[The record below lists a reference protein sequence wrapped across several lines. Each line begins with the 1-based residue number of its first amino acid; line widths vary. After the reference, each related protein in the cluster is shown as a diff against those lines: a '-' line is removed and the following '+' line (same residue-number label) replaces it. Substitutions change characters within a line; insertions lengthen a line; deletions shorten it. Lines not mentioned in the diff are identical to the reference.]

1 MSMLPDPGAAGLA
14 DCHGGAYQGRSG
26 RGWWTRRR
34 LFISTAVFAVAA
46 LAGCSSGHATGK
58 SAAPASRAANP
69 TPATASPLPSAS
81 GIGTTWACVK
91 SGPKGGCG
99 PSRYPGV
106 TGTTS
111 DPYVAQN
118 EWGAVA
124 GEMQILSA
132 NSPGDW
138 KVVNSTPAGHGGS
151 VTTFP
156 DTGAAFNE
164 APLSGYSS
172 VTSSFTETMPHNSAT
187 SAWAAYDLWFNNWAA
202 EIMIQHD
209 FTSQGPCTYA
219 AVAQFG
225 GSKGVPVQTW
235 GLCTFGSERVWQL
248 VAPGTKAGDSGAT
261 INESSGSVD
270 IKAMVS
276 YLENPAAPDAIP
288 ANPTITNLSYGWEI
302 ASTGSKPETFQISRY
317 TLNASRHHR
326 Q

>member
-1 MSMLPDPGAAGLA
+1 MSMLPDPGTAGLA
-14 DCHGGAYQGRSG
+14 GWPGGAHRGRPG
-26 RGWWTRRR
+26 RGWWPRTR

-46 LAGCSSGHATGK
+46 LAGCSSGHTTGK
-58 SAAPASRAANP
+58 SAAPA
-69 TPATASPLPSAS
+69 TTSPLPSPS
-81 GIGTTWACVK
+81 GIGTTWVCVK
-91 SGPKGGCG
+91 SDPKGGCV

-111 DPYVAQN
+111 TPYVAQN

-124 GEMQILSA
+124 GETQTLSA

-172 VTSSFTETMPHNSAT
+172 ITSSFTETMPHNSAT
-187 SAWAAYDLWFNNWAA
+187 SAWAAYDLWFNNWAD

-225 GSKGVPVQTW
+225 GSNGVPVQTW

-248 VAPGTKAGDSGAT
+248 VAPGTKAGDRAAT

-276 YLENPAAPDAIP
+276 YLENRAAPDAIP
-288 ANPTITNLSYGWEI
+288 ANSTITNLSYGWEI
-302 ASTGSKPETFQISRY
+302 ASTGGKPETFQISHY
-317 TLNASRHHR
+317 TLTASRPAP

>member
-1 MSMLPDPGAAGLA
+1 M
-14 DCHGGAYQGRSG
+14 
-26 RGWWTRRR
+26 
-34 LFISTAVFAVAA
+34 FAVAA
-46 LAGCSSGHATGK
+46 LAGCSSGHTTGK
-58 SAAPASRAANP
+58 SAA
-69 TPATASPLPSAS
+69 PATASPLPSPS
-81 GIGTTWACVK
+81 GTGTTWVCVK
-91 SGPKGGCG
+91 SDPKGGCV

-106 TGTTS
+106 TGTLS
-111 DPYVAQN
+111 DAYVAQN

-124 GEMQILSA
+124 GETQTLSA

-172 VTSSFTETMPHNSAT
+172 ITSSFAETMPHNSAT

-225 GSKGVPVQTW
+225 GSNGVPVQTW

-248 VAPGTKAGDSGAT
+248 VAPGTKTGDRGAT

-276 YLENPAAPDAIP
+276 YLENRAAPDAIP
-288 ANPTITNLSYGWEI
+288 ANSTITNLSYGWEI
-302 ASTGSKPETFQISRY
+302 ASTGGKPETFQISRY
-317 TLNASRHHR
+317 TLTASRPAPH
-326 Q
+326 

>member
-1 MSMLPDPGAAGLA
+1 
-14 DCHGGAYQGRSG
+14 
-26 RGWWTRRR
+26 
-34 LFISTAVFAVAA
+34 
-46 LAGCSSGHATGK
+46 
-58 SAAPASRAANP
+58 
-69 TPATASPLPSAS
+69 
-81 GIGTTWACVK
+81 
-91 SGPKGGCG
+91 
-99 PSRYPGV
+99 V

-111 DPYVAQN
+111 DPYVDQDM
-118 EWGAVA
+118 WGAVA
-124 GEMQILSA
+124 GETQTLSA

-187 SAWAAYDLWFNNWAA
+187 SAWASYDLWFNNWAD

-225 GSKGVPVQTW
+225 GSNGVPVQTW

-261 INESSGSVD
+261 INEPSGSVD

-288 ANPTITNLSYGWEI
+288 ANSTITNLSYGWEI
-302 ASTGSKPETFQISRY
+302 ASTGGQPETFQVSRY
-317 TLNASRHHR
+317 TLTAS
-326 Q
+326 

>member
-1 MSMLPDPGAAGLA
+1 MSMLPDPSTAGLTGW
-14 DCHGGAYQGRSG
+14 HGGAYQGRPG
-26 RGWWTRRR
+26 RGWWPRTW
-34 LFISTAVFAVAA
+34 LVISTAVFAVAA
-46 LAGCSSGHATGK
+46 LAGCSSGHTTGK
-58 SAAPASRAANP
+58 SAAPA
-69 TPATASPLPSAS
+69 TASPSPSPS
-81 GIGTTWACVK
+81 GTDTAWVCVK
-91 SGPKGGCG
+91 SDPKGGCV

-106 TGTTS
+106 TGTAS
-111 DPYVAQN
+111 VPYVAQN
-118 EWGAVA
+118 EWGTVA
-124 GEMQILSA
+124 GETQTLSA

-187 SAWAAYDLWFNNWAA
+187 SAWAAYDLWFNNWAV

-209 FTSQGPCTYA
+209 FSSQGPCTYA

-225 GSKGVPVQTW
+225 GSNGVPVQTW

-248 VAPGTKAGDSGAT
+248 VAPGTKAGNRAAT

-302 ASTGSKPETFQISRY
+302 ASTGGKPETFQISRY
-317 TLNASRHHR
+317 TLTASRPAPH
-326 Q
+326 

>member
-1 MSMLPDPGAAGLA
+1 MSLLPDPGTAGLA
-14 DCHGGAYQGRSG
+14 GGHGGAYQGRPG
-26 RGWWTRRR
+26 RGWWPRTR

-58 SAAPASRAANP
+58 SAAPA
-69 TPATASPLPSAS
+69 TASPLPSPS
-81 GIGTTWACVK
+81 GTGTTRVCVT
-91 SGPKGGCG
+91 SAPKGGCG

-111 DPYVAQN
+111 DPYVDQD

-124 GEMQILSA
+124 GETQTLSA

-187 SAWAAYDLWFNNWAA
+187 SAWAAYDLWFNNWTD

-225 GSKGVPVQTW
+225 GSNGVPVQTW

-288 ANPTITNLSYGWEI
+288 AKSTITNLSCGWEI
-302 ASTGSKPETFQISRY
+302 ASTGGKPETFQISRY
-317 TLNASRHHR
+317 TLTASRPAPH
-326 Q
+326 

>member
-1 MSMLPDPGAAGLA
+1 M
-14 DCHGGAYQGRSG
+14 
-26 RGWWTRRR
+26 T
-34 LFISTAVFAVAA
+34 V
-46 LAGCSSGHATGK
+46 GCVTSAATGHCPFPGY
-58 SAAPASRAANP
+58 S
-69 TPATASPLPSAS
+69 
-81 GIGTTWACVK
+81 
-91 SGPKGGCG
+91 
-99 PSRYPGV
+99 GV
-106 TGTTS
+106 TGTAS
-111 DPYVAQN
+111 DPYVDQD
-118 EWGAVA
+118 EWAAVA
-124 GEMQILSA
+124 GETQTLSA

-164 APLSGYSS
+164 ARLSGYSS

-187 SAWAAYDLWFNNWAA
+187 SAWAAYDLWFNNWND

-225 GSKGVPVQTW
+225 GSNGVPVQTW

-288 ANPTITNLSYGWEI
+288 ANSTITNLSYGWEI
-302 ASTGSKPETFQISRY
+302 ASTGGQPETFQVSRY
-317 TLNASRHHR
+317 TLTAS
-326 Q
+326 